1 MESGHDRE
9 AGGWRMLAGLL
20 ADSHLLALELLPAK
34 ASEHAAQV
42 GFTQVLI
49 YLADLQRE
57 VLRPLTGGRDR
68 DVAHEA
74 ELPVDGS
81 VAGRAYQYGT
91 ITAGAPT
98 GSGEHH
104 WWVPLLDGTERLG
117 VLRITT
123 PDEGEG
129 ENEDEGDQQEH
140 EHEHEQTE
148 QYMNL
153 LASVIALIIESKQGI
168 SDAHARLT
176 RVRPMN
182 IAAEMQ
188 WAQMAPR
195 TYADGRVVISAAMEP
210 AYTISSDA
218 YDYATAARN
227 AHTVHLA
234 IFDAMG
240 HDTAAGLTAHLAI
253 GASRNARRQGAGP
266 VETAARIEE
275 VLVEQFGHGRYVT
288 GLLAELN
295 TRTGVLTWANRG
307 HHTPVIIRGS
317 RWSTHLACPPGPPMG
332 TDLALPV
339 TLCQDQLEPGDR
351 IVLYTDGVTEAR
363 GADDQEFG
371 LTRFTD
377 FLVRHHADGLPV
389 PETLRRLV
397 RALLDHHDG
406 RLQDDATVLICEWLG
421 PEPDPSARAAALVG
435 LPYEPG
441 PAPR

>member
-1 MESGHDRE
+1 MESGQDRE
-9 AGGWRMLAGLL
+9 ARGWRMLAGLL
-20 ADSHLLALELLPAK
+20 ADSHLMALELLPAK

-57 VLRPLTGGRDR
+57 VLRPLTGDR
-68 DVAHEA
+68 DAAYEA

-123 PDEGEG
+123 ADEDG
-129 ENEDEGDQQEH
+129 QEH
-140 EHEHEQTE
+140 AHAEE
-148 QYMNL
+148 YMHL

-176 RVRPMN
+176 RVRPLN

-210 AYTISSDA
+210 AYTISGDA

-227 AHTVHLA
+227 AHTVHLS

-253 GASRNARRQGAGP
+253 GAGRNARRQGAGP
-266 VETAARIEE
+266 VESAARIEE

-288 GLLAELN
+288 GLLAELD
-295 TRTGVLTWANRG
+295 TRTGVLTWTNRG
-307 HHTPVIIRGS
+307 HHTPVIIRGG
-317 RWSTHLACPPGPPMG
+317 RWSTHLQCPPGPPMG

-421 PEPDPSARAAALVG
+421 PLPDPSARAAALVG

-441 PAPR
+441 PTPR

>member
-1 MESGHDRE
+1 MESGQDGAAR
-9 AGGWRMLAGLL
+9 GWRMLAGLL
-20 ADSHLLALELLPAK
+20 ADSHLMALEVLPAK
-34 ASEHAAQV
+34 ASEHAAEV

-57 VLRPLTGGRDR
+57 VLRPLTGSCDAGS
-68 DVAHEA
+68 EA

-81 VAGRAYQYGT
+81 VAGRVYQYGT

-104 WWVPLLDGTERLG
+104 WWVPLLDGTDRLG
-117 VLRITT
+117 VLRVTT
-123 PDEGEG
+123 AAGD
-129 ENEDEGDQQEH
+129 EDEHAE
-140 EHEHEQTE
+140 EL
-148 QYMNL
+148 MNM
-153 LASVIALIIESKQGI
+153 LASVIALIIESKQEI
-168 SDAHARLT
+168 SDAHARVT
-176 RVRPMN
+176 RVRPLN

-210 AYTISSDA
+210 AYTISGDA

-253 GASRNARRQGAGP
+253 GAGRNARRQGAGP

-288 GLLAELN
+288 GLLAELD

-317 RWSTHLACPPGPPMG
+317 RWSTHLQCPPGPPMG

-339 TLCQDQLEPGDR
+339 ALCQNQLEPGDR

-441 PAPR
+441 PAPRLSR

>member
-1 MESGHDRE
+1 MESGQERE
-9 AGGWRMLAGLL
+9 ARGWRMLAGLL

-34 ASEHAAQV
+34 AAEHAAEV

-57 VLRPLTGGRDR
+57 VLRPLTGGRD
-68 DVAHEA
+68 AGYEA

-98 GSGEHH
+98 GTGEHH

-123 PDEGEG
+123 ADEAGR
-129 ENEDEGDQQEH
+129 DEEH
-140 EHEHEQTE
+140 
-148 QYMNL
+148 MNL
-153 LASVIALIIESKQGI
+153 LASAIALIIESKQGI

-176 RVRPMN
+176 RVRPLN

-210 AYTISSDA
+210 AYTISGDA

-253 GASRNARRQGAGP
+253 GAGRNARRQGAGP

-275 VLVEQFGHGRYVT
+275 VLVEQFGHGRYAT
-288 GLLAELN
+288 GLLAELD

-307 HHTPVIIRGS
+307 HHTPVVIRGS
-317 RWSTHLACPPGPPMG
+317 RWTTHLDCPPGPPMG

-363 GADDQEFG
+363 GAGDQEFG

-406 RLQDDATVLICEWLG
+406 HLQDDATVLICEWLG

-435 LPYEPG
+435 LAYGPG
-441 PAPR
+441 PAPPLSR

>member
-1 MESGHDRE
+1 MESGQDRE

-68 DVAHEA
+68 DTAHEA

-123 PDEGEG
+123 AD
-129 ENEDEGDQQEH
+129 EDEHAGE
-140 EHEHEQTE
+140 
-148 QYMNL
+148 YMNL
-153 LASVIALIIESKQGI
+153 LASAIALIIESKQGI

-176 RVRPMN
+176 RIRPMN

-210 AYTISSDA
+210 AYTISGDA

-288 GLLAELN
+288 GLLAELD
-295 TRTGVLTWANRG
+295 TRSGVLTWANRG

-317 RWSTHLACPPGPPMG
+317 RWSTHLACPPGP
-332 TDLALPV
+332 
-339 TLCQDQLEPGDR
+339 R
-351 IVLYTDGVTEAR
+351 W
-363 GADDQEFG
+363 
-371 LTRFTD
+371 
-377 FLVRHHADGLPV
+377 
-389 PETLRRLV
+389 
-397 RALLDHHDG
+397 G
-406 RLQDDATVLICEWLG
+406 RTSRC
-421 PEPDPSARAAALVG
+421 PSPSARTSWSPATGSSSTPTASPRRAAPTTRSSAS
-435 LPYEPG
+435 
-441 PAPR
+441 PASPTSSSATTRTASPCRRPCAAWSAPSWTTTTAASRTTPPS

>member
-57 VLRPLTGGRDR
+57 VLRPLTGGRDG
-68 DVAHEA
+68 DAAHEA

-123 PDEGEG
+123 AD
-129 ENEDEGDQQEH
+129 EDEHAGE
-140 EHEHEQTE
+140 
-148 QYMNL
+148 YMNL
-153 LASVIALIIESKQGI
+153 LASAIALIIESKQGI

-176 RVRPMN
+176 RIRPMN

-253 GASRNARRQGAGP
+253 GASRNARRQGRGRSRPRHGSRRSWSSSSGTAGTSP
-266 VETAARIEE
+266 
-275 VLVEQFGHGRYVT
+275 GCWP
-288 GLLAELN
+288 N
-295 TRTGVLTWANRG
+295 S
-307 HHTPVIIRGS
+307 TPVR
-317 RWSTHLACPPGPPMG
+317 AC
-332 TDLALPV
+332 
-339 TLCQDQLEPGDR
+339 
-351 IVLYTDGVTEAR
+351 
-363 GADDQEFG
+363 
-371 LTRFTD
+371 
-377 FLVRHHADGLPV
+377 
-389 PETLRRLV
+389 
-397 RALLDHHDG
+397 
-406 RLQDDATVLICEWLG
+406 
-421 PEPDPSARAAALVG
+421 
-435 LPYEPG
+435 
-441 PAPR
+441 

>member
-1 MESGHDRE
+1 MESGQDRE
-9 AGGWRMLAGLL
+9 ARGWRMLAGLL
-20 ADSHLLALELLPAK
+20 ADSHLMALELLPSK
-34 ASEHAAQV
+34 TSEYAAQV

-57 VLRPLTGGRDR
+57 VLRPLTGDR
-68 DVAHEA
+68 DAEYEA

-91 ITAGAPT
+91 ITADAPA

-104 WWVPLLDGTERLG
+104 WWVPLLDGTDRLG

-123 PDEGEG
+123 ADKA
-129 ENEDEGDQQEH
+129 
-140 EHEHEQTE
+140 EHEQEHTHEHAE

-176 RVRPMN
+176 RVRPLN

-210 AYTISSDA
+210 AYTISGDA

-227 AHTVHLA
+227 THTVHLSV
-234 IFDAMG
+234 FDAMG

-253 GASRNARRQGAGP
+253 GAGRNARRQGAGP

-275 VLVEQFGHGRYVT
+275 ALVEQFGHGRYAT
-288 GLLAELN
+288 GLLAELD
-295 TRTGVLTWANRG
+295 TRTGVLSWANRG
-307 HHTPVIIRGS
+307 HHTPVLIRGG
-317 RWSTHLACPPGPPMG
+317 RWSSHLQCPPGPPMG

-421 PEPDPSARAAALVG
+421 PDPDLSARAAALVG

-441 PAPR
+441 STPR

>member
-1 MESGHDRE
+1 MESGQERE
-9 AGGWRMLAGLL
+9 ARGWRMLAGLL

-34 ASEHAAQV
+34 AAERAAEV

-49 YLADLQRE
+49 YLADLRRE
-57 VLRPLTGGRDR
+57 VLRPLTGGRD
-68 DVAHEA
+68 AGYEA

-98 GSGEHH
+98 GTGEHH

-123 PDEGEG
+123 ADEAGR
-129 ENEDEGDQQEH
+129 DEEH
-140 EHEHEQTE
+140 
-148 QYMNL
+148 MNL
-153 LASVIALIIESKQGI
+153 LASAIALIIESKQGI

-176 RVRPMN
+176 RVRPLN

-188 WAQMAPR
+188 WAQLAPR

-210 AYTISSDA
+210 AYTISGDA
-218 YDYATAARN
+218 YDYATGARN

-253 GASRNARRQGAGP
+253 GAGRNARRRGAGP

-275 VLVEQFGHGRYVT
+275 VLVEQFGHGRYAT
-288 GLLAELN
+288 GLLAELD
-295 TRTGVLTWANRG
+295 TRTGVFTWANRG
-307 HHTPVIIRGS
+307 HHTPVVIRGS
-317 RWSTHLACPPGPPMG
+317 RWTTHLDCPPGPPMG

-406 RLQDDATVLICEWLG
+406 HLQDDATVLICEWLG

-435 LPYEPG
+435 LAYGPG
-441 PAPR
+441 PTPPLSR